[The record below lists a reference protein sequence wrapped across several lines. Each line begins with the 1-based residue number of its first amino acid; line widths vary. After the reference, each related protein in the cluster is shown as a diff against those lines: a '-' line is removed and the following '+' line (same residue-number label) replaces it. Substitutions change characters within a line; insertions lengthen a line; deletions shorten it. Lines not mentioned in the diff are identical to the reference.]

1 MSDDLLKV
9 RGTSPGTDW
18 LLVLVSVALHALAFP
33 PWDQPLAAWVALA
46 PLLLA
51 LRKKTARRALLL
63 GFVWGAGSIWAQ
75 GYWVPLG
82 ISYYYDQPLVF
93 GILFSLAASIVFY
106 ATYTALFALAAS
118 RLPPGWSAF
127 PRACSLGVL
136 FVTAE
141 WARASLLSGD
151 PWLLLG
157 YALVPGLGFA
167 QIADLGGVYLLSF
180 FLVLANAALVE
191 CWAGFP
197 QRSGVRLKEALST
210 LALAVLIPGVYGV
223 WRLLDPVEAAE
234 TMPVAIVQTDQD
246 LGAHWQEEFYG
257 RGLRD
262 YVALSEKAVDAG
274 AEFLFWPEGSINF
287 FVADDPNYRNYVEN
301 AVASWGVDLILG
313 GPFRESN
320 PAGDESYRNSA
331 FYLEP
336 EGGLVDRYD
345 KHRLLPFGEYF
356 PLQMIHF
363 LRRFERVRS
372 FTPGTGPSWIDT
384 RQGRMAISIC
394 FEAIFPDEVRRQM
407 NDGAQLLV
415 NLSNDA
421 WLGPGAG
428 PEQHLLMVRLRAIEN
443 RTWVVRATPTGISA
457 LINPYGAVEGELPRG
472 EAGFLAGDVA
482 LLSISTPYQR
492 YGDVFA
498 WMCAL
503 GSGLVLLMAH
513 GPPSRWRGRSGPS

>member
-1 MSDDLLKV
+1 MSRALSKA
-9 RGTSPGTDW
+9 RPIRPWKDW
-18 LLVLVSVALHALAFP
+18 GLVFLSIALHALAFP
-33 PWDQPLAAWVALA
+33 PWNQPLAAWVALA

-51 LRKKTARRALLL
+51 LRQTAPLRALWL
-63 GFVWGAGSIWAQ
+63 GFVWGTGSIWAQ

-82 ISYYYDQPLVF
+82 IAYYYDQSLLF
-93 GILFSLAASIVFY
+93 GLLFSLIASIVFY
-106 ATYTALFALAAS
+106 STYAALFALAAS
-118 RLPPGWSAF
+118 RLPIGWSAF
-127 PRACSLGVL
+127 PRASGLAML

-167 QIADLGGVYLLSF
+167 QIADLGGVYILTF
-180 FLVLANAALVE
+180 FLVLANGALVE

-210 LALAVLIPGVYGV
+210 LALAVLIPGVYGM
-223 WRLLDPVEAAE
+223 WRLLHPVVATE
-234 TMPVAIVQTDQD
+234 TIPIAVVQTQQD
-246 LGAHWQEEFYG
+246 LGSHWQEEFYG

-262 YVALSEKAVDAG
+262 YFALSEKAVRAG
-274 AEFLFWPEGSINF
+274 AEFLVWPEGSVNF
-287 FVADDPNYRNYVEN
+287 FVADDVNYRAAVE
-301 AVASWGVDLILG
+301 AQVAEWDVDLLLG
-313 GPFRESN
+313 GPFREF
-320 PAGDESYRNSA
+320 ALDGEVSYRNSA
-331 FYLEP
+331 FYIEP
-336 EGGLVDRYD
+336 DRGLVDRYD

-356 PLQMIHF
+356 PLQMIHL

-372 FTPGTGPSWIDT
+372 FTPGEGPSWVDT
-384 RQGRMAISIC
+384 KRGRLAISIC

-428 PEQHLLMVRLRAIEN
+428 PAQHLLMVRLRAIEN

-457 LINPYGAVEGELPRG
+457 LINPYGSVERQLGG
-472 EAGFLAGDVA
+472 DEAGFLGGDVG
-482 LLSISTPYQR
+482 LLSVTTPYQR
-492 YGDVFA
+492 YGDIFA
-498 WMCAL
+498 LLCAM
-503 GSGLVLLMAH
+503 GSGLFLVADRFH
-513 GPPSRWRGRSGPS
+513 RRGFRKSR

>member
-1 MSDDLLKV
+1 VSHAPSKA
-9 RGTSPGTDW
+9 RSISPRNDW
-18 LLVLVSVALHALAFP
+18 VLVSLSIVLHALAFP
-33 PWDQPLAAWVALA
+33 PWNQPLAAWVALA

-51 LRKKTARRALLL
+51 LRQKTPGRALLL
-63 GFVWGAGSIWAQ
+63 GFVWGTGSIWAQ

-82 ISYYYDQPLVF
+82 ISYYYDQPLLF
-93 GILFSLAASIVFY
+93 GLLFSLMASIVFY
-106 ATYTALFALAAS
+106 GSYAALFALAAS
-118 RLPPGWSAF
+118 RLPIGWSAF
-127 PRACSLGVL
+127 PRACGLAMV

-141 WARASLLSGD
+141 WARASLLTGD

-167 QIADLGGVYLLSF
+167 QIADLGGVYILTF
-180 FLVLANAALVE
+180 FLVLANGALVE
-191 CWAGFP
+191 CWVGFP

-223 WRLLDPVEAAE
+223 WRLLDPVVATE
-234 TMPVAIVQTDQD
+234 TVPIAIVQTNQD
-246 LGAHWQEEFYG
+246 LGSHWQEEFYG

-262 YVALSEKAVDAG
+262 YFALSEKAIGAG
-274 AEFLFWPEGSINF
+274 AEFLVWPEGSVNF
-287 FVADDPNYRNYVEN
+287 FVADDPNYRNAVESKVS
-301 AVASWGVDLILG
+301 AWDVDLILG
-313 GPFRESN
+313 GPFRE
-320 PAGDESYRNSA
+320 PALAGGESYRNSA
-331 FYLEP
+331 FYLTP
-336 EGGLVDRYD
+336 EDGLVDRYD

-356 PLQMIHF
+356 PLQMIHL

-372 FTPGTGPSWIDT
+372 FTPGEGPSWVDT
-384 RQGRMAISIC
+384 DRGRMAISIC

-428 PEQHLLMVRLRAIEN
+428 PAQHLLMVRLRAIEN

-457 LINPYGAVEGELPRG
+457 LINPYGSVERQLARG
-472 EAGFLAGDVA
+472 EAGFLGGEVG
-482 LLSISTPYQR
+482 LLSVVTPYQR

-498 WMCAL
+498 LFCAM
-503 GSGLVLLMAH
+503 GSGLFLVADRF
-513 GPPSRWRGRSGPS
+513 RWRRFWNSSRGR

>member
-1 MSDDLLKV
+1 MSDELSRV
-9 RGTSPGTDW
+9 PSSRWWNDW
-18 LLVLVSVALHALAFP
+18 VLVSLSIALHAVAFP

-51 LRKKTARRALLL
+51 LRQKAPARAFLL
-63 GFVWGAGSIWAQ
+63 GFVWGTGSIWAQ

-82 ISYYYDQPLVF
+82 IAYYYDQTLLF
-93 GILFSLAASIVFY
+93 GLLFSLVASIVFY
-106 ATYTALFALAAS
+106 ATYAAAFALAAA
-118 RLPPGWSAF
+118 RLPIGWSAF
-127 PRACSLGVL
+127 PRACGLGMI

-141 WARASLLSGD
+141 WARASLLTGD

-167 QIADLGGVYLLSF
+167 QIADLGGVYILSF

-191 CWAGFP
+191 CWVGFP

-223 WRLLDPVEAAE
+223 WRLLNPVVATE
-234 TMPVAIVQTDQD
+234 TIPVAIVQTNQD
-246 LGAHWQEEFYG
+246 LGSHWQEEFYG

-262 YVALSEKAVDAG
+262 YFSLSEKAVRAG
-274 AEFLFWPEGSINF
+274 AEFLFWPEGSVNF
-287 FVADDPNYRNYVEN
+287 FVADDPNYRAAVE
-301 AVASWGVDLILG
+301 AQVAAWDVDLILG
-313 GPFRESN
+313 GPFRDLDDSGV
-320 PAGDESYRNSA
+320 PSYRNSA

-336 EGGLVDRYD
+336 ENGLVDRYD

-356 PLQMIHF
+356 PLEMIRL

-372 FTPGTGPSWIDT
+372 FTPGEGPSWVDT
-384 RQGRMAISIC
+384 DRGRMAISIC

-407 NDGAQLLV
+407 NAGAKLLV

-428 PEQHLLMVRLRAIEN
+428 PSQHLLMVRLRAIEN

-457 LINPYGAVEGELPRG
+457 LINPYGSVERELERG
-472 EAGFLAGDVA
+472 EAGFLSGDVG
-482 LLSISTPYQR
+482 LLSVATPYQR

-498 WMCAL
+498 LVCAL
-503 GSGLVLLMAH
+503 GSGAFLLNA
-513 GPPSRWRGRSGPS
+513 RFRRFQRRGSA

>member
-1 MSDDLLKV
+1 M
-9 RGTSPGTDW
+9 RPRRDW
-18 LLVLVSVALHALAFP
+18 LLVLLSIGLHALAFP
-33 PWDQPLAAWVALA
+33 PWNQPLAAWVALA

-51 LRKKTARRALLL
+51 LRQKSPGRSLWL
-63 GFVWGAGSIWAQ
+63 GFLWGTGSIWAQ
-75 GYWVPLG
+75 GYWVPIG
-82 ISYYYDQPLVF
+82 IAYYYDQPLLF
-93 GILFSLAASIVFY
+93 GLIFSLVASVVFY
-106 ATYTALFALAAS
+106 ATYAALFAWAAA
-118 RLPPGWSAF
+118 RLPIGWSAF
-127 PRACSLGVL
+127 PRSCGLGMF

-141 WARASLLSGD
+141 WARASLLTGD

-167 QIADLGGVYLLSF
+167 QIADIGGVYILTF

-191 CWAGFP
+191 CWVGFP

-210 LALAVLIPGVYGV
+210 LALAVLVPGVYGV
-223 WRLLDPVEAAE
+223 WRLLDPVVATE
-234 TMPVAIVQTDQD
+234 TIPIAVVQTDQD

-262 YVALSEKAVDAG
+262 YVSISEQAVAAG
-274 AEFLFWPEGSINF
+274 TEFLIWPEGSVNF
-287 FVADDPNYRNYVEN
+287 FVADDPNYRNFLES
-301 AVASWGVDLILG
+301 AVSSWDVDLILG
-313 GPFRESN
+313 GPFRDTTNTDE
-320 PAGDESYRNSA
+320 ESYRNSA
-331 FYLEP
+331 FYMQP
-336 EGGLVDRYD
+336 EDGLVARYD

-356 PLQMIHF
+356 PLRMIHL

-372 FTPGTGPSWIDT
+372 FTPGEGPSWIDT
-384 RQGRMAISIC
+384 TRARMAISIC

-428 PEQHLLMVRLRAIEN
+428 PAQHLLMVRLRAIEN

-457 LINPYGAVEGELPRG
+457 LINPYGSVERQLAQGES
-472 EAGFLAGDVA
+472 GFLDGSVG
-482 LLSISTPYQR
+482 LLSVDTIYQR

-498 WMCAL
+498 FLCTS
-503 GSGLVLLMAH
+503 GSTLVLASLYFS
-513 GPPSRWRGRSGPS
+513 GRRRRGRREPG